1 MVARVGLG
9 YGGPVSVVQVS
20 VEVDAPPEHVWSIV
34 ADPRNLPRWD
44 RHVTGVRGIPP
55 DGLRPGVE
63 YVTEVRLMGVRV
75 HGSANVVELRAPGY
89 AKVRLSG
96 IVEGSVE
103 TWLESLD
110 GGGRTH
116 LRHRVDYRFIGGP
129 LGAFVAQA
137 GKALG
142 VTNILRNGILAQK
155 RQAEEP

>member
-1 MVARVGLG
+1 MGV
-9 YGGPVSVVQVS
+9 
-20 VEVDAPPEHVWSIV
+20 H
-34 ADPRNLPRWD
+34 
-44 RHVTGVRGIPP
+44 VRGA
-55 DGLRPGVE
+55 
-63 YVTEVRLMGVRV
+63 
-75 HGSANVVELRAPGY
+75 ANVVELRAPEY

>member
-1 MVARVGLG
+1 MATAVVG
-9 YGGPVSVVQVS
+9 VSVVQVS
-20 VEVDAPPEHVWSIV
+20 VDVDASPERVWSVV

-44 RHVTGVRGIPP
+44 RHVTDVRGVPP

-63 YVTEVRLMGVRV
+63 YVTEVRIMGVRV
-75 HGSANVVELRAPGY
+75 HGSAGVVELRAPEY
-89 AKVRLSG
+89 AKVRMNG
-96 IVEGSVE
+96 IVEGMVE
-103 TWLESLD
+103 TWLEPLD

-137 GKALG
+137 VKALG
-142 VTNILRNGILAQK
+142 VTNILRNGTLAQK